1 LICFSDSGV
10 SQTRPSDSTIRPSTP
25 ARRPSSARPFPP
37 PEHHTAALLSPA
49 GKIATQ
55 KLRDEFK
62 VQEFDPATKEEYAGL
77 GKLLRDT

>member
-1 LICFSDSGV
+1 MPNQAFTAGGRV
-10 SQTRPSDSTIRPSTP
+10 SSELKDKI
-25 ARRPSSARPFPP
+25 
-37 PEHHTAALLSPA
+37 TAALLSPA